1 MTDENNTPKIDEG
14 EKKAKNNN
22 AKISV
27 TILLVVVAV
36 IVVATFLI
44 ANSDAYFSSEPT
56 TKMNVVD
63 IDDAAD
69 DKNDDGVSSASSKG
83 FPVSFGNSVIESAV
97 SANTCVFTLTH
108 EAVACISNTG
118 KITFTYA
125 LSFSDPAIKS
135 SSDYAIVYDRQG
147 SGFIVFNKKGLYF
160 EGTSDEDG
168 KILIADVSNDGKA
181 IIASRRAGSASALSV
196 YKKGE
201 GCIFA
206 WACAKEHILAVDIS
220 KNDKNLVCAAIG
232 SAGGEVYTKC
242 YVFNIDAK
250 ENIAE
255 LEFQSSAPTD
265 CIIESSKVHLVCTD
279 KISVFDYTEEE
290 PKPITYEFDSTVI
303 KRACDSSGNVAVLTK
318 KIDSFGEN
326 ELTFYNSYNKPL
338 YSLTLSEK
346 ICDLKVNGNT
356 VYVLTA
362 SELMLVNAKGQITKE
377 IDVESASDGLVVDSR
392 RYYRYYLGVL
402 YKI

>member
-44 ANSDAYFSSEPT
+44 ANSDAYLSSEPT

-63 IDDAAD
+63 IDDAD

-135 SSDYAIVYDRQG
+135 
-147 SGFIVFNKKGLYF
+147 
-160 EGTSDEDG
+160 
-168 KILIADVSNDGKA
+168 
-181 IIASRRAGSASALSV
+181 
-196 YKKGE
+196 
-201 GCIFA
+201 
-206 WACAKEHILAVDIS
+206 
-220 KNDKNLVCAAIG
+220 
-232 SAGGEVYTKC
+232 
-242 YVFNIDAK
+242 
-250 ENIAE
+250 
-255 LEFQSSAPTD
+255 
-265 CIIESSKVHLVCTD
+265 
-279 KISVFDYTEEE
+279 
-290 PKPITYEFDSTVI
+290 
-303 KRACDSSGNVAVLTK
+303 
-318 KIDSFGEN
+318 
-326 ELTFYNSYNKPL
+326 
-338 YSLTLSEK
+338 
-346 ICDLKVNGNT
+346 
-356 VYVLTA
+356 
-362 SELMLVNAKGQITKE
+362 
-377 IDVESASDGLVVDSR
+377 
-392 RYYRYYLGVL
+392 
-402 YKI
+402 